1 MTQVKTTVIYDGDCE
16 FCKSCVQWVANR
28 YEIKSIPNQE
38 IDDSGYLELG
48 ITKEQC
54 QKSVV
59 VIETKPLFG
68 AQAVSVL
75 LKRSGH
81 SILGALLKLS
91 GPIGEL
97 GYRYVASHR
106 EGRLVA
112 ALHALIKKSK

>member
-38 IDDSGYLELG
+38 IDNSGYFEFG
-48 ITKEQC
+48 VTREQC

-59 VIETKPLFG
+59 VIETKPYFG
-68 AQAVSVL
+68 ARAVSVL

-81 SILGALLKLS
+81 PVLSSMLRLS

-97 GYRYVASHR
+97 GYRYVAAHR
-106 EGRLVA
+106 DGWLVA
-112 ALHALIKKSK
+112 LLHVLIKKLK

>member
-16 FCKSCVQWVANR
+16 FCKSCIQWVANR

-38 IDDSGYLELG
+38 IDDSGYFEFG
-48 ITKEQC
+48 ITREQC
-54 QKSVV
+54 QKSVA
-59 VIETKPLFG
+59 VIENKPYFAAKAISL
-68 AQAVSVL
+68 L

-81 SILGALLKLS
+81 PVLANLLKLS

-106 EGRLVA
+106 GGWLVSQ
-112 ALHALIKKSK
+112 LHKLVKKYT